1 LILAAS
7 LSRFIDK
14 FGTHIVVGVKMGG
27 KDVIYL
33 KQQHSSSLQPAAVQ
47 KRLKD
52 MSDRRFLDAN
62 GQYDMN
68 NKDVYGKDKVLSYS
82 AFCCC
87 CVYSKQSANM
97 QKSAC
102 KPYYCSFD
110 K

>member
-1 LILAAS
+1 MILAAS
-7 LSRFIDK
+7 LFRFIDK

-52 MSDRRFLDAN
+52 MSDMRFLDGN

-68 NKDVYGKDKVLSYS
+68 NKHVHGKDKVLLLCILLFVYLCLYS
-82 AFCCC
+82 N
-87 CVYSKQSANM
+87 QSAKM
-97 QKSAC
+97 QKSAL
-102 KPYYCSFD
+102 
-110 K
+110 